1 MDTLTAEEAYRV
13 MYEGYTEILS
23 VNDICKM
30 LGIGRRRAYLLINS
44 GQIKRIPC
52 GRNIKVA
59 KVAVIYYVLQSA
71 QE

>member
-13 MYEGYTEILS
+13 MYDGYPEILG

-30 LGIGRRRAYLLINS
+30 LDIGRRRAYQLINS
-44 GQIKRIPC
+44 GKIKRIPC

-59 KVAVIYYVLQSA
+59 KVAVIYYVLQST

>member
-1 MDTLTAEEAYRV
+1 MDTLTAEETYRV
-13 MYEGYTEILS
+13 MYDGYPEILS

-30 LGIGRRRAYLLINS
+30 LDIGRRRAYQLINS
-44 GQIKRIPC
+44 GKIKRIPC

-59 KVAVIYYVLQSA
+59 KVAVIYYVLQST

>member
-13 MYEGYTEILS
+13 MYEGYPEILS

-44 GQIKRIPC
+44 G
-52 GRNIKVA
+52 
-59 KVAVIYYVLQSA
+59 
-71 QE
+71 